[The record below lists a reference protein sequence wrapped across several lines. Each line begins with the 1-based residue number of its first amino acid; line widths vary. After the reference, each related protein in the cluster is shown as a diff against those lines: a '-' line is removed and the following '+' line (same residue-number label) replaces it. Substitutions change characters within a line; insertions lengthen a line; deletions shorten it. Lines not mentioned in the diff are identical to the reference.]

1 MGSSGII
8 MNKREKHE
16 ISNLVKRIISYF
28 LFQKKIENVFKS
40 NNFVLNNNYG
50 DEYSNYSEN
59 KCNKYYILD
68 YNWIRTWK
76 ENSGYNTIE
85 SELNQIY
92 LNNYNVIKEIQRH
105 CKYYE
110 NNRVI
115 INYEVPF
122 SNNSLSNSLF
132 TSNNKYSFQDFECLV
147 NEKTFKLFK
156 NMSFWN
162 NFGKIIA
169 IDGII
174 YEKMIILFFEQM
186 QLVKIIIKVKS
197 DNKDEELI
205 QLTATCYEFV
215 NKTDEFDIET
225 SKLKYKTFKEYLNKY
240 YYN

>member
-92 LNNYNVIKEIQRH
+92 LK
-105 CKYYE
+105 
-110 NNRVI
+110 
-115 INYEVPF
+115 
-122 SNNSLSNSLF
+122 
-132 TSNNKYSFQDFECLV
+132 
-147 NEKTFKLFK
+147 
-156 NMSFWN
+156 
-162 NFGKIIA
+162 
-169 IDGII
+169 
-174 YEKMIILFFEQM
+174 
-186 QLVKIIIKVKS
+186 
-197 DNKDEELI
+197 
-205 QLTATCYEFV
+205 
-215 NKTDEFDIET
+215 
-225 SKLKYKTFKEYLNKY
+225 
-240 YYN
+240 